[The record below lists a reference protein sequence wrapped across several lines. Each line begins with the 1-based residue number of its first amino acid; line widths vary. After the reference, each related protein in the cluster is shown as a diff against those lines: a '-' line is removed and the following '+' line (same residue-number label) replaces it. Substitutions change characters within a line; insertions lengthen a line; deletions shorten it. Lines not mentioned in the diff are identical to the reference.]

1 MMVSDPRQISPR
13 QDETGAPKSGA
24 PRPSYFGGVTSV
36 LNVVGTLLILAM
48 AIAVNADVAGRNLFN
63 NPISG
68 VLEFMGLSIVAIVFL
83 QMANTLREDRHVS
96 NDIIMGAIAR
106 SRPRFAALIYASFN
120 LIGAGLMV
128 LIVIYVWPI
137 LSEAYRNG
145 YFRGTAGF
153 AEVPIWPFYSAIVI
167 GAAATAVQFL
177 VFAGRDLR
185 RARAPKG

>member
-1 MMVSDPRQISPR
+1 MSDQTE
-13 QDETGAPKSGA
+13 QGAPANGA
-24 PRPSYFGGVTSV
+24 PSSSYFGTLTRV
-36 LNVVGTLLILAM
+36 LNIIGTLLILAM
-48 AIAVNADVAGRNLFN
+48 AVAVNADVIGRNAFN
-63 NPISG
+63 HPLPG